1 MNKMNQNKTCT
12 PPDVCDVLAT
22 AIVLAAQELARVYP
36 QPSED
41 GLNSQQRWINHLVQ
55 CACNQQ
61 ESMTEEERLAF
72 RKQYFSVER
81 L

>member
-1 MNKMNQNKTCT
+1 MNETKAENKTYT

-41 GLNSQQRWINHLVQ
+41 GVSSEQRWRNYLVQ
-55 CACNQQ
+55 RAWHQQ

-72 RKQYFSVER
+72 REQHFS
-81 L
+81 